1 MNSPAEAFNQ
11 QETLYISNKTT
22 GGNNMI
28 NFNQILFSSDIS
40 VTINEEL
47 KKCYEQLQGV
57 DISDMTTDQLLQYMQ
72 LLYMVK
78 LRDDISWIRENT
90 DSIANNIAD
99 RF

>member
-1 MNSPAEAFNQ
+1 
-11 QETLYISNKTT
+11 
-22 GGNNMI
+22 MI

-47 KKCYEQLQGV
+47 KKCYEQLQGI
-57 DISDMTTDQLLQYMQ
+57 DISDMTTDQLLQYIQ

>member
-1 MNSPAEAFNQ
+1 
-11 QETLYISNKTT
+11 
-22 GGNNMI
+22 MI

-47 KKCYEQLQGV
+47 EKCYEQLQGV